1 MSTTT
6 TPSINPVA
14 GFFEGL
20 VSDIKSFFGSTVGLE
35 VTEFLATAAGI
46 GSSLAVIEEVNPS
59 NKTGTANDVYTLAS
73 AALTLLSG
81 TTPPTLA
88 QIQAAFTAF
97 KSNTATSNYASLATT
112 LSAALSNYLAK
123 YSGSN
128 WIQVATAFITG
139 WQYGAA
145 VLGGA
150 AGANAPTVA
159 PVVVAAPATTP
170 NS

>member
-1 MSTTT
+1 MSTATT
-6 TPSINPVA
+6 STNPVA
-14 GFFEGL
+14 GFFGGL

-46 GSSLAVIEEVNPS
+46 GSSLAVIEEVNPT

-73 AALTLLSG
+73 AALSLLSG

-88 QIQAAFTAF
+88 QIQATFTAF
-97 KSNTATSNYASLATT
+97 KSNTSTSAYSALATT

-128 WIQVATAFITG
+128 WIAVATAFITG

-150 AGANAPTVA
+150 ASANPPTVA
-159 PVVVAAPATTP
+159 PVVFSAPTTA